1 MRDGHVIRAHLGPLG
16 FTIILTRNDS
26 GAYFLFGISV
36 FKLALHFGLSTMD

>member
-1 MRDGHVIRAHLGPLG
+1 MRESHVIRARLGPLG
-16 FTIILTRNDS
+16 FTCILSRDDS